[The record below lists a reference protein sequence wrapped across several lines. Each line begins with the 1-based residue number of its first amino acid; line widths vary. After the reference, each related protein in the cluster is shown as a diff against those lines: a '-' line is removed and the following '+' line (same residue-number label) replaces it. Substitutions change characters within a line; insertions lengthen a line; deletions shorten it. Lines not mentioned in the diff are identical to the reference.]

1 MQTRMRK
8 FIIMTVAAFAMA
20 SAAFAQTAAKDSIAA
35 AKAAAK
41 VQQKKAAEDLKAF
54 KLKQKKDLE
63 AFILSQKTGKAA
75 VYEVAKP
82 TLANAGD
89 TLGYAYG
96 VSQSNGLEQ
105 YATEQLGV
113 DRACMAKF
121 AEGIMK
127 SAAADPAD
135 KDMAAMMAGM
145 QIGSRIVQMTKQI
158 SDDYYSADPGMSISS
173 GIIANGIVAGLQGNS
188 DITPDSA
195 MTYVQT
201 VMPAREAANKEK
213 LYGPNREAG
222 EKFLAENKA
231 KEGVV
236 TTESGLQ
243 YKVITMGKGDKP
255 SLNDKVNVDYEGR
268 LIDGTVF
275 DSSYKRGKA
284 TTFGLTSVIKGWT
297 EVLQL
302 MPAGSKWEVYIP
314 YNLAYGDRATGKEI
328 KPYSALVFT
337 IELHSI
343 EK

>member
-1 MQTRMRK
+1 
-8 FIIMTVAAFAMA
+8 MTIAAFAMA

-35 AKAAAK
+35 AKAAVKA
-41 VQQKKAAEDLKAF
+41 QQKKNAEDLKAF

-63 AFILSQKTGKAA
+63 AFILSQKTGKDA
-75 VYEVAKP
+75 VYEVEKP
-82 TLANAGD
+82 ALANAGD

-105 YATEQLGV
+105 YATQQLGV
-113 DRACMAKF
+113 DKNCMAKF

-158 SDDYYSADPGMSISS
+158 SDDYYSADPDMSISS
-173 GIIANGIVAGLQGNS
+173 NIIASGIVAGLQGNS

-195 MTYVQT
+195 TAYVQK

-236 TTESGLQ
+236 TTASGLQ

-255 SLNDKVNVDYEGR
+255 ALSDKVSVDYEGR

-284 TTFGLTSVIKGWT
+284 ATFGLTSVIKGWT

-328 KPYSALVFT
+328 KPYSALIFT